1 MEKVVLSMDNV
12 LDVVFQVKIF
22 QIMSMIQIVLE
33 VWRMFL
39 LHLTSF
45 KVQQQKD
52 YTSNAWGGDFIL

>member
-33 VWRMFL
+33 V
-39 LHLTSF
+39 
-45 KVQQQKD
+45 
-52 YTSNAWGGDFIL
+52 